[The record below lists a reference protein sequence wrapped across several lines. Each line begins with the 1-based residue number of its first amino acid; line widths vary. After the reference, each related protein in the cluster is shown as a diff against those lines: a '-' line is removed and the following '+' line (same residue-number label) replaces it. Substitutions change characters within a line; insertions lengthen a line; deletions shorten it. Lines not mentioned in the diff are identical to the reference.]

1 MKTVR
6 VPSSRRMATQLTL
19 PNYFDEPVSAKEAG
33 IIVALYAYSHFCYVA
48 FERGWQRVNET
59 MAERYTRCGTLP
71 KRSRQSHRAVFSGNR
86 LTGSGG
92 HLPAL
97 LVQEEM
103 LMVTTDEVW
112 FRYLDYSAR
121 QRRSGWHPCG
131 SGRHSGNDLSPLL
144 VPEGKRRV
152 VRCRCGSNDW
162 NEDGRWLG
170 EYCCASCGQ
179 YIQVFEKKD

>member
-1 MKTVR
+1 M
-6 VPSSRRMATQLTL
+6 
-19 PNYFDEPVSAKEAG
+19 
-33 IIVALYAYSHFCYVA
+33 
-48 FERGWQRVNET
+48 
-59 MAERYTRCGTLP
+59 
-71 KRSRQSHRAVFSGNR
+71 
-86 LTGSGG
+86 
-92 HLPAL
+92 PAL

-112 FRYLDYSAR
+112 FRYTRKWGQITFIRVASVRLWPDI
-121 QRRSGWHPCG
+121 QEITFP
-131 SGRHSGNDLSPLL
+131 PLL